1 MARPAMNMRLVILMR
16 GKMAGMISRLMG
28 TMLEDHYY
36 AIELLAHAREEVE
49 VALKVGGERY

>member
-1 MARPAMNMRLVILMR
+1 
-16 GKMAGMISRLMG
+16 MISWPMG
-28 TMLEDHYY
+28 TMFENHYY

>member
-1 MARPAMNMRLVILMR
+1 
-16 GKMAGMISRLMG
+16 MAGMISRLMG
-28 TMLEDHYY
+28 TMFEDHYY